1 MDYASKLSRRHISK
15 MIIIIRLFE
24 VLQSYGQ
31 HNQYCSMKNIRDI
44 YMQVKNSIQVAMP
57 FMNYQTSDKLK

>member
-1 MDYASKLSRRHISK
+1 
-15 MIIIIRLFE
+15 
-24 VLQSYGQ
+24 
-31 HNQYCSMKNIRDI
+31 MKNIRDI